1 MHDVQSD
8 SVGLLKQ
15 VMVMLLLQSAIHH
28 RSRMRLYYWLRPRT
42 HRAVK
47 TAEEA
52 GCELRP
58 SPLVEGAVLAP
69 GRSSKG
75 GGALEFELPKT
86 AETAAQTTENK
97 KRETGLFENVRR
109 AQPHTTENK
118 KRETGL
124 KKRETGSTTSAPETF
139 VQWYSGDP
147 KYARAR
153 RSSPLRAPR
162 RSNRTAAGVCAPC
175 PLRRSLLAFGST
187 PASRATRT
195 PGTGT
200 HGRVVA
206 TSSQLRATRSAV

>member
-97 KRETGLFENVRR
+97 KRETGL
-109 AQPHTTENK
+109 
-118 KRETGL
+118 
-124 KKRETGSTTSAPETF
+124 KKRETGSTT
-139 VQWYSGDP
+139 
-147 KYARAR
+147 
-153 RSSPLRAPR
+153 
-162 RSNRTAAGVCAPC
+162 
-175 PLRRSLLAFGST
+175 
-187 PASRATRT
+187 
-195 PGTGT
+195 
-200 HGRVVA
+200 HH
-206 TSSQLRATRSAV
+206 

>member
-28 RSRMRLYYWLRPRT
+28 GSRMRLYYWLRPTT

-97 KRETGLFENVRR
+97 NVRR
-109 AQPHTTENK
+109 AQPQAHPRLLFN
-118 KRETGL
+118 GIPAIQ
-124 KKRETGSTTSAPETF
+124 STHEPAAVRRSERLVAAIAPPPVSARLVRCAGHFWPSDRP
-139 VQWYSGDP
+139 QP
-147 KYARAR
+147 AARRAR
-153 RSSPLRAPR
+153 QEQEH
-162 RSNRTAAGVCAPC
+162 TG
-175 PLRRSLLAFGST
+175 
-187 PASRATRT
+187 AS
-195 PGTGT
+195 
-200 HGRVVA
+200 
-206 TSSQLRATRSAV
+206 

>member
-86 AETAAQTTENK
+86 AETAATRPKTKTCEVEGRKIEVQLPQDRLQRLGVAEVMVGWGISK
-97 KRETGLFENVRR
+97 KWPF
-109 AQPHTTENK
+109 
-118 KRETGL
+118 
-124 KKRETGSTTSAPETF
+124 
-139 VQWYSGDP
+139 
-147 KYARAR
+147 
-153 RSSPLRAPR
+153 
-162 RSNRTAAGVCAPC
+162 
-175 PLRRSLLAFGST
+175 
-187 PASRATRT
+187 
-195 PGTGT
+195 
-200 HGRVVA
+200 
-206 TSSQLRATRSAV
+206 

>member
-28 RSRMRLYYWLRPRT
+28 GSRMRLYYWLRPTT

-58 SPLVEGAVLAP
+58 SPLVEWAVLAP

-97 KRETGLFENVRR
+97 KRETGLKKRDGLNHKHTPRLLFNGIPAIQGTHEPAAVRR
-109 AQPHTTENK
+109 SERLVAALAPPPVSARLVRCAGHFWPSDRSQPAA
-118 KRETGL
+118 R
-124 KKRETGSTTSAPETF
+124 
-139 VQWYSGDP
+139 
-147 KYARAR
+147 RAR
-153 RSSPLRAPR
+153 QEQEH
-162 RSNRTAAGVCAPC
+162 TG
-175 PLRRSLLAFGST
+175 
-187 PASRATRT
+187 AS
-195 PGTGT
+195 
-200 HGRVVA
+200 
-206 TSSQLRATRSAV
+206 

>member
-124 KKRETGSTTSAPETF
+124 KKRETGSTTSAPETLF
-139 VQWYSGDP
+139 NGIPAIQSTHEPAAVRRSERLVAALAPPPVSARLVRCAGHFWPSDRTQP
-147 KYARAR
+147 AARRAR
-153 RSSPLRAPR
+153 QEQEH
-162 RSNRTAAGVCAPC
+162 TG
-175 PLRRSLLAFGST
+175 
-187 PASRATRT
+187 AS
-195 PGTGT
+195 
-200 HGRVVA
+200 
-206 TSSQLRATRSAV
+206 

>member
-15 VMVMLLLQSAIHH
+15 VMVMLLLQIAIHH
-28 RSRMRLYYWLRPRT
+28 RSRMRLYYWLRPTT

-86 AETAAQTTENK
+86 AETVAQ
-97 KRETGLFENVRR
+97 GC
-109 AQPHTTENK
+109 Q
-118 KRETGL
+118 G
-124 KKRETGSTTSAPETF
+124 
-139 VQWYSGDP
+139 P
-147 KYARAR
+147 KQK
-153 RSSPLRAPR
+153 S
-162 RSNRTAAGVCAPC
+162 VD
-175 PLRRSLLAFGST
+175 
-187 PASRATRT
+187 
-195 PGTGT
+195 
-200 HGRVVA
+200 
-206 TSSQLRATRSAV
+206 

>member
-1 MHDVQSD
+1 
-8 SVGLLKQ
+8 
-15 VMVMLLLQSAIHH
+15 MLLLQSAIHH

-75 GGALEFELPKT
+75 GGALEFEMPKT
-86 AETAAQTTENK
+86 AETAAQ
-97 KRETGLFENVRR
+97 
-109 AQPHTTENK
+109 TTENK

-139 VQWYSGDP
+139 VQWYSAIQGTHEP
-147 KYARAR
+147 AAVR
-153 RSSPLRAPR
+153 RSERLVAALAPPSVSAR
-162 RSNRTAAGVCAPC
+162 LVRCAGH
-175 PLRRSLLAFGST
+175 F
-187 PASRATRT
+187 
-195 PGTGT
+195 
-200 HGRVVA
+200 
-206 TSSQLRATRSAV
+206 

>member
-58 SPLVEGAVLAP
+58 SPLVEGAVPAP

-86 AETAAQTTENK
+86 AETQHKPLKTKTHQT
-97 KRETGLFENVRR
+97 
-109 AQPHTTENK
+109 
-118 KRETGL
+118 
-124 KKRETGSTTSAPETF
+124 
-139 VQWYSGDP
+139 
-147 KYARAR
+147 
-153 RSSPLRAPR
+153 
-162 RSNRTAAGVCAPC
+162 
-175 PLRRSLLAFGST
+175 
-187 PASRATRT
+187 
-195 PGTGT
+195 
-200 HGRVVA
+200 
-206 TSSQLRATRSAV
+206 SQLKTIHPLSIQLQT

>member
-1 MHDVQSD
+1 MTVVLCFRPREGANLVLSRAPLLEPVARLVGMHDVQSD

-86 AETAAQTTENK
+86 AETAAQTT
-97 KRETGLFENVRR
+97 
-109 AQPHTTENK
+109 
-118 KRETGL
+118 
-124 KKRETGSTTSAPETF
+124 
-139 VQWYSGDP
+139 
-147 KYARAR
+147 
-153 RSSPLRAPR
+153 
-162 RSNRTAAGVCAPC
+162 AAF
-175 PLRRSLLAFGST
+175 SLDVSHFLSMA
-187 PASRATRT
+187 A
-195 PGTGT
+195 
-200 HGRVVA
+200 
-206 TSSQLRATRSAV
+206 

>member
-75 GGALEFELPKT
+75 GGALEFEMPKT
-86 AETAAQTTENK
+86 AETAAQ
-97 KRETGLFENVRR
+97 
-109 AQPHTTENK
+109 TTENK

-124 KKRETGSTTSAPETF
+124 KKRETGSTTSAHETF

>member
-58 SPLVEGAVLAP
+58 SPLVDGAVLAP

-75 GGALEFELPKT
+75 GGALEFEMPKT
-86 AETAAQTTENK
+86 AETAAQ
-97 KRETGLFENVRR
+97 
-109 AQPHTTENK
+109 TTENK

-187 PASRATRT
+187 PASSATRT

>member
-97 KRETGLFENVRR
+97 KRETGL
-109 AQPHTTENK
+109 
-118 KRETGL
+118 

-162 RSNRTAAGVCAPC
+162 RSNRTATGVCAPC